1 MTNPYKRIIKGAVA
15 DIKAVAS
22 VISRIRANP
31 TWTAGVRPTSA
42 QQGAQ
47 RHAEQAAK
55 VRGTNTASTARGYKG
70 RNPPLGTPDLG
81 LHIKPK
87 KGLKFGSGGTIVYP
101 ENQDNVRRGKRPTIK
116 YTPPPV
122 TNRPA
127 KPKPGTQILGSGPVR
142 PTTVYPENQDNTHRP
157 AKPKPSKP
165 PKTEIRGRGPARPT
179 IEYPEQQTHAVKRPK
194 KPRGTIK
201 YPAPPPANT
210 GHGPGPRPRNTRAES
225 LYERES
231 R

>member
-1 MTNPYKRIIKGAVA
+1 MTNPYKKIIKGAVA

-22 VISRIRANP
+22 VVSRIRANP

-101 ENQDNVRRGKRPTIK
+101 ENQDNIRRGKAPTIK

-157 AKPKPSKP
+157 AKPKP
-165 PKTEIRGRGPARPT
+165 PKAIIRGQGPARPT
-179 IEYPEQQTHAVKRPK
+179 IEYPEQRTIAVKWPA
-194 KPRGTIK
+194 PRGPK
-201 YPAPPPANT
+201 A
-210 GHGPGPRPRNTRAES
+210 GHGGAKGPKPPVKPRAES
-225 LYERES
+225 KYEG
-231 R
+231 

>member
-157 AKPKPSKP
+157 AKPKP
-165 PKTEIRGRGPARPT
+165 PKAIIRGQGPARPT
-179 IEYPEQQTHAVKRPK
+179 IEYPEQRTIAVKWPA
-194 KPRGTIK
+194 PRGPK
-201 YPAPPPANT
+201 A
-210 GHGPGPRPRNTRAES
+210 GHGGAKGPKPPVKPRAES
-225 LYERES
+225 KYEG
-231 R
+231 